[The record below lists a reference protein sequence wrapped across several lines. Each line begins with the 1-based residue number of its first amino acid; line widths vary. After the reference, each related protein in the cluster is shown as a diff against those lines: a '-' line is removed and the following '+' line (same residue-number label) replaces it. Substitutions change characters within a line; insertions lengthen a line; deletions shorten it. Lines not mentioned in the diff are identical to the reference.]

1 MFLGR
6 KRIYKVFFSW
16 QRDTNR
22 NEYKII
28 ESALNQAKKELKRL
42 YGYEIE
48 IDHSTLGDV
57 GMPTI
62 DVTIL
67 RKIEEAD
74 VFVCDITP
82 VTSYAVKRANGLDAT
97 KQVPNSNVLIEL
109 GYAMSAIGCEY
120 IIPIAHAGKWNVAD
134 LPFDIN
140 HKRIYL
146 FSTAD
151 CSLTQPIRAIIEH
164 FNKNGKHRV
173 PQATLLSRTRVFIDF
188 IYNKYLSKKTSIKP
202 IATIEST
209 VLFSMRMAKAFPGK
223 RGVVEYTKVSD
234 IKRCLSNLLA
244 EPLTYS
250 RNNQSHVFHD
260 PIWCYRAGSSMHI
273 DAYKYLGKRRF
284 LIGNDEL
291 LITRIVAFISPHRYY
306 NQYVYVECDPDRS
319 TGLYPKRDLSNYP
332 IYDNDMLYD
341 VTEEYGIFRF
351 GLVCSKNITREEY
364 DDGATCIMGR
374 SVSISDKSELRVRHL
389 AKYNF
394 VIAAKG
400 SVYNNQTFDLKSNS
414 MLWQMIERTIS
425 NKEFNNFM
433 LSFCKA
439 HMHNE
444 G

>member
-319 TGLYPKRDLSNYP
+319 TGLYPHMDLSNYQ
-332 IYDNDMLYD
+332 IYEDDILREVY
-341 VTEEYGIFRF
+341 EEYGIFHYLPF
-351 GLVCSKNITREEY
+351 LYKYITRDEY
-364 DDGATCIMGR
+364 DDGATCIMGKNV
-374 SVSISDKSELRVRHL
+374 SVEGKTELRVRHL
-389 AKYNF
+389 TEYNF

-400 SVYNNQTFDLKSNS
+400 SVYNNPQFDLNSNS
-414 MLWQMIERTIS
+414 MLWKMMERRIS
-425 NKEFNNFM
+425 NKEFNDFM
-433 LSFCKA
+433 LSFHKA